1 MNYII
6 FSITNIC
13 HSCNKIVL
21 KLYYNLDYRGMKYM
35 IKILVDSTCDLPDEI
50 IKKYDIKVLPLRVL
64 IEGKEYFDKKTI
76 QVDEVYSAMRKD
88 IVPKTSMPRPKDI
101 YDAFSEYCTEGYDF
115 IYLAF
120 SSALS
125 GTYSLAKSIIE
136 EFKSQYP
143 RLNMEVI
150 DSKGGSTATGLI
162 ALQAARLCEKG
173 EQDFDGIVSKVKG
186 LVSHVEHVF
195 TISDLNWLIKGGR
208 LSRTSGIIGNILDI
222 KPILDVENGSMIV
235 IKKVRGMKKAL
246 NTMADILEERARNCK
261 NQIIG
266 ISHADDIKT
275 AEALMEIIKKRF
287 GQTEFIVNKIGSV
300 LGSHLGIGGVG
311 IFFFN
316 EE

>member
-1 MNYII
+1 
-6 FSITNIC
+6 
-13 HSCNKIVL
+13 
-21 KLYYNLDYRGMKYM
+21 M
-35 IKILVDSTCDLPDEI
+35 IKILVDSTCDLPDDL

-64 IEGKEYFDKKTI
+64 IEGKEYLDKKTI
-76 QVDEVYSAMRKD
+76 QVDDVYSAMRKG

-101 YDAFSEYCTEGYDF
+101 YDAFSEYCTAGYDF

-120 SSALS
+120 SSVLS
-125 GTYSLAKSIIE
+125 GTCSLAQSIIE
-136 EFKSQYP
+136 EFKSKYP

-162 ALQAARLCEKG
+162 ALQAAKLCEKG
-173 EQDFDGIVSKVKG
+173 GQDFDSIVTRIKG

-195 TISDLNWLIKGGR
+195 TIPDLSWLIKGGR
-208 LSRTSGIIGNILDI
+208 VSKASGIIGNILDI

-246 NTMADILEERARNCK
+246 NTLADILEERAKNCK

-266 ISHADDIKT
+266 VSHADDPKT
-275 AEALMEIIKKRF
+275 AEALMEIIKKRC
-287 GQTEFIVNKIGSV
+287 GYTEFIVNKIGSV

-316 EE
+316 ND